1 MAARKPKETIAMTAV
16 TEAVNSIGSSFRT
29 RGRSIP
35 SVRPLLERRFPFC
48 TAQPLFGA
56 VRAKQRRQRVPVRRS
71 EHDFFFG
78 GRETISNGRGGDGK
92 KAELRG
98 LDCTVW
104 PLQKHNPGAVMG

>member
-1 MAARKPKETIAMTAV
+1 MTAV

-29 RGRSIP
+29 GGRSIP
-35 SVRPLLERRFPFC
+35 SARPLLERRFPFC

-78 GRETISNGRGGDGK
+78 VAKQFQTVEVEMAKRRNCRVSTAQFGRCRNTIQALLWARRG
-92 KAELRG
+92 AE
-98 LDCTVW
+98 
-104 PLQKHNPGAVMG
+104 A